1 MRSRHWLVS
10 LVALGLTAGGAV
22 AGEPAKPVAAATTA
36 ADGAFG
42 KRLSDTVLEA
52 RKKELPPEVFA
63 VTQKEATEPSFH
75 NAYWNNHAPGIYVDV
90 VSGEPLFSSLEKFDS
105 GTGWPSFWAPLEKR
119 NVVTRHDAS
128 LGMDRTEVRSRVG
141 NSHLGH
147 VFPDGPAPTH
157 LRYCMDS
164 ASLRFIAAERLVV
177 EGYGDYARLFPSVVQ
192 AKK

>member
-1 MRSRHWLVS
+1 MVTIG
-10 LVALGLTAGGAV
+10 VALGVTAGCAL
-22 AGEPAKPVAAATTA
+22 ARKPAQAAAPAPPAA

-42 KRLSDTVLEA
+42 KRLSDAQLEA
-52 RKKELPPEVFA
+52 RKKELPPDVFA

-75 NAYWNNHAPGIYVDV
+75 NAYWDNHAPGIYVDV

-105 GTGWPSFWAPLEKR
+105 GTGWPSFWAPLEKH
-119 NVVTRHDAS
+119 NVVTHNDPS

-157 LRYCMDS
+157 QRYCMDS
-164 ASLRFIAAERLVV
+164 ASLRFIPAERLTV
-177 EGYGDYARLFPSVVQ
+177 EGYSDYAHLFPSVTQ

>member
-1 MRSRHWLVS
+1 MRSMQWLVS
-10 LVALGLTAGGAV
+10 AAVVGLVGGSAS
-22 AGEPAKPVAAATTA
+22 AKESAPPPVAAS

-42 KRLSDTVLEA
+42 KRLSDAQLEQ
-52 RKKELPPEVFA
+52 RKRELPRDVFA
-63 VTQKEATEPSFH
+63 VTQKEATEPPFH
-75 NAYWNNHAPGIYVDV
+75 NAYWDNHAAGIYVDV

-119 NVVTRHDAS
+119 NIVTRTDSS
-128 LGMDRTEVRSRVG
+128 LGVSRTEVRSRVG

-147 VFPDGPAPTH
+147 VFEDGPAPTH

-164 ASLRFIAAERLVV
+164 ASLRFVPAEQLTLA
-177 EGYGDYARLFPSVVQ
+177 GYGDYGRLFPTVMQ